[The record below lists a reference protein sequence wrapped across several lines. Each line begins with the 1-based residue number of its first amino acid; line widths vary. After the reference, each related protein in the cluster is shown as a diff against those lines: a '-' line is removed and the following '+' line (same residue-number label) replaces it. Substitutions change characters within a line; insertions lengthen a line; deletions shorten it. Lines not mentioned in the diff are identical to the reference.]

1 MYSHTDFMRKQ
12 LQYLFL
18 TTALLAAS
26 QGRAQFLTR
35 EDSLNAGLQASTKA
49 VILAGYGE
57 AKVSYNATY
66 GTGTASLT
74 RNVLFVGYRF
84 HPKVTFFSE
93 LEVENAKVAPG
104 AGELAMEQC
113 VLKFDLARN
122 HYLLAGLFIPRIG
135 FLNENHLPTTFNGN
149 DRHHLETSLLP
160 STWREIGVGY
170 YGSSN
175 RVPGLNWS
183 LGLMNGLNGAALTGG
198 TGLAAARFEGS
209 NATATNLAV
218 TGSLLYFRGG
228 LRLQSSAYY
237 GGAVGLAGRVA
248 DSLGLTGGAFGS
260 PVGLIEANAQYRQ
273 GGFTLKALAAAAAIP
288 QAAAL
293 NAAYATNTPSRMLG
307 FLGEASY
314 NLLHRRADKG
324 RQLNVFGRY
333 EWMDLMAE
341 VPENGIQDPQ
351 HRRSYIVAGL
361 GYMPVRGV
369 VLKADWKRM
378 QTGIPNPAL
387 IFNPNPNAPAYLPT
401 QHFFQLGMA
410 YSF

>member
-1 MYSHTDFMRKQ
+1 MATMASH
-12 LQYLFL
+12 
-18 TTALLAAS
+18 
-26 QGRAQFLTR
+26 AQFLTR

-183 LGLMNGLNGAALTGG
+183 LGLMNGLNGAALQGG
-198 TGLAAARFEGS
+198 SGLAAARFEGS
-209 NATATNLAV
+209 NATATNIAL

-228 LRLQSSAYY
+228 LRLQASGYY
-237 GGAVGLAGRVA
+237 GGSVGLSPRVA
-248 DSLGLTGGAFGS
+248 DSLGLTGGPFGS
-260 PVGLIEANAQYRQ
+260 PVALLEANAQYRL
-273 GGFTLKALAAAAAIP
+273 GGLTLKGLAAAAAIP
-288 QAAAL
+288 QAAQL
-293 NAAYATNTPSRMLG
+293 NSAYATNTPSRMVG
-307 FLGEASY
+307 FLAEAGY

-324 RQLNVFGRY
+324 KQLNVFTRY
-333 EWMDLMAE
+333 EWMDLMAQ
-341 VPENGIQDPQ
+341 VPENGIQDPL
-351 HRRSYIVAGL
+351 HRRAYLIAGL

-369 VLKADWKRM
+369 VLKLDWQRLV
-378 QTGIPNPAL
+378 TGIPNPAL
-387 IFNPNPNAPAYLPT
+387 IFNPNPNAPAYLPK
-401 QHFFQLGMA
+401 QHIVQMGMA